1 LSFSDKRE
9 QDKEEYR
16 MPKLKTHKGLKKR
29 IKVTGSGKVKR
40 KRCGGGHLL
49 SKKKAKQ
56 KRRFSAST
64 LVEGAKASKIRIL
77 LGQ

>member
-1 LSFSDKRE
+1 
-9 QDKEEYR
+9 

-49 SKKKAKQ
+49 SKKSAKH
-56 KRRFSAST
+56 KRRFSSST
-64 LVEGAKASKIRIL
+64 VVKGVKANKIRIL